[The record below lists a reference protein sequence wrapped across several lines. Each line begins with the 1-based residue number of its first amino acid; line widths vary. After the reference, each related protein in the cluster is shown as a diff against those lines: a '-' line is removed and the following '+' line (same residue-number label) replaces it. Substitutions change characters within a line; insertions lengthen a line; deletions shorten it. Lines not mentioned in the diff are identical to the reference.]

1 MTAANQAQK
10 KKKDDEEQEVNINML
25 MEDLKKDIHF
35 AYNNRDYT
43 LGSQTDMYSKSTIQL
58 LHEIELKV
66 AGYMNEIEYI
76 KNAEK
81 MTSDPNEK
89 FVR

>member
-1 MTAANQAQK
+1 MKIAEAKITLAELQKQSKLTSMASQMTAANQAQK

-43 LGSQTDMYSKSTIQL
+43 LGS
-58 LHEIELKV
+58 
-66 AGYMNEIEYI
+66 
-76 KNAEK
+76 
-81 MTSDPNEK
+81 
-89 FVR
+89 